1 MEFSVTRIAL
11 IVVVVLVIIV
21 LFRWFFYAKT
31 KIAGMNDAKKV
42 TKISASDLEQKDEQ
56 TLYCDNCEKN
66 IIDTQYI
73 LEKELVNILKENKET
88 CLKISRLNPMF
99 RFV

>member
-1 MEFSVTRIAL
+1 ML
-11 IVVVVLVIIV
+11 NIVGKKIFNQEGEYL
-21 LFRWFFYAKT
+21 KT
-31 KIAGMNDAKKV
+31 IECPK
-42 TKISASDLEQKDEQ
+42 KISSIDLEIKDEQ
-56 TLYCDNCEKN
+56 TLYCNNCKKD

-73 LEKELVNILKENKET
+73 SEKELIKILKKNKDT